1 MNENDIDRLLD
12 IAKQINEEGY
22 DRSYFDKIKSLKE
35 VTEVVGQ
42 EILKFNIF
50 DILLEDARKLNKS
63 TVNKI
68 FTHVDKLN
76 KNLEDIER
84 YIKFLRKNIK
94 EKDKKSLEKNM
105 YEYRERV
112 IEGQGVCFDMITF
125 LEFQDVIKNRIN
137 KLVNVLKEVEQ
148 HLIELFNKIEVD
160 ERKWLGET
168 AENVEKETKTSQDEI
183 DRLLKEFGL

>member
-76 KNLEDIER
+76 K
-84 YIKFLRKNIK
+84 
-94 EKDKKSLEKNM
+94 
-105 YEYRERV
+105 
-112 IEGQGVCFDMITF
+112 
-125 LEFQDVIKNRIN
+125 
-137 KLVNVLKEVEQ
+137 
-148 HLIELFNKIEVD
+148 
-160 ERKWLGET
+160 
-168 AENVEKETKTSQDEI
+168 
-183 DRLLKEFGL
+183 

>member
-1 MNENDIDRLLD
+1 
-12 IAKQINEEGY
+12 
-22 DRSYFDKIKSLKE
+22 
-35 VTEVVGQ
+35 
-42 EILKFNIF
+42 
-50 DILLEDARKLNKS
+50 
-63 TVNKI
+63 
-68 FTHVDKLN
+68 
-76 KNLEDIER
+76 
-84 YIKFLRKNIK
+84 
-94 EKDKKSLEKNM
+94 
-105 YEYRERV
+105 V